1 MFILITVPHGYCLP
15 NQPKRMC
22 DMRAHACAKILTTL
36 LKTREIKHK
45 TITIHVPRELVDVNR
60 DKPSLDNL
68 QIKTPAKINNLP
80 EAIKAWT
87 QFNQRIATT
96 IMQEKSQSLLFLDIH
111 SFPKGSFNDAQI
123 TILDIYQKNRPELQQ
138 LAARVKS
145 ELGIKIVLLK
155 GGKNYIQD
163 HYQTEA
169 YPLLIEFC
177 EDKTYLSVREIKAF
191 FALFLDWIKLS
202 QIIV

>member
-1 MFILITVPHGYCLP
+1 
-15 NQPKRMC
+15 
-22 DMRAHACAKILTTL
+22 MRAHACAKILTTL
-36 LKTREIKHK
+36 LKAREIKHK

-145 ELGIKIVLLK
+145 ELGIKIELLK

-177 EDKTYLSVREIKAF
+177 EDKTYLSQREIKAF